1 MGWKVIGPILQLIY
15 RLLDWFDKQQ
25 RVKDYEDRQDKRDK
39 AKDNPRDAFD
49 LHFNGRV
56 LADKT
61 DDAETA
67 SQADPGSDGKPEG

>member
-1 MGWKVIGPILQLIY
+1 MGWKVIGPILQLIN

-25 RVKDYEDRQDKRDK
+25 RAKDYEDRQDKRDK

-61 DDAETA
+61 DAETA
-67 SQADPGSDGKPEG
+67 SQANPGSDGKSEG

>member
-1 MGWKVIGPILQLIY
+1 MGWKVIGPILQLIN

-25 RVKDYEDRQDKRDK
+25 RAKDYEDRQDKRDK

-67 SQADPGSDGKPEG
+67 SQADAGSDGKPEG

>member
-1 MGWKVIGPILQLIY
+1 MPWKAIGPILQLIH

-25 RVKDYEDRQDKRDK
+25 RAKDYEDRLDKRDK

-49 LHFNGRV
+49 LHFSGRV

-67 SQADPGSDGKPEG
+67 SKTDAGNNGKPEG

>member
-1 MGWKVIGPILQLIY
+1 MPWKAIGPIIQLIH
-15 RLLDWFDKQQ
+15 RLLDWFDRQQ
-25 RVKDYEDRQDKRDK
+25 RERDYEQRQEKRDK

-49 LHFNGRV
+49 LHFNGRM

-67 SQADPGSDGKPEG
+67 GKTDAGRDGKPNG

>member
-1 MGWKVIGPILQLIY
+1 MGWKVIGPILQLIN

-25 RVKDYEDRQDKRDK
+25 RAKDYEDRQDKRDK

-49 LHFNGRV
+49 LHFSGRV

-61 DDAETA
+61 DDAKTA
-67 SQADPGSDGKPEG
+67 SQANPGSDGKPNG